1 MRRLTV
7 ISLTDLTTVALMAG
21 GAASIFTVRSTPD
34 GVLLLYSK
42 QAKECDEGGTCTI
55 LSEREFKA
63 MVSAIILQMRA
74 ATPRQQRWD
83 ETS

>member
-1 MRRLTV
+1 MKRITV
-7 ISLTDLTTVALMAG
+7 ICLTALATAALMAG
-21 GAASIFTVRSTPD
+21 VAAAVFTVRSTPD
-34 GVLLLYSK
+34 GLMLLYSK

-63 MVSAIILQMRA
+63 MVSAIILQMRQ

-83 ETS
+83 QTS